1 MRSLLLRNVILLPGL
16 ALLAGGVAAAA
27 VENRL
32 RLEYRARNL
41 PQAPSFLHE
50 VGLDRLNAAPDFTR
64 PSPVAPRD
72 FPGLPL
78 RIVDEGG
85 VGILANPEQWG
96 RDYSHHTLAF
106 EHMLLGQAPYVDT
119 QAFSEIERDWDT
131 YIRRM
136 HGFGYTGVSLRRF
149 LELVNFDKLE
159 DGRRIYPADDPGRAE
174 RVAVR
179 AAFQRLLRRASRVNM
194 QTYLYT
200 DMAALNTPLE
210 KYLQHTAGLEADR
223 PAFWKPYRAALE
235 ELFTELPEVSG
246 VIIRVGEAGAVY
258 NAPGVDY
265 RSALLVRDDRSLQ
278 TMLRE
283 LLPVFERHGK
293 TLIFRT
299 WTVGVGEIGDL
310 HTNPQTYERALG
322 GINSPNLIVATKY
335 CMGDYDSFLPLN
347 PTLFGG
353 PHRRIIEFQ
362 ARREYEGAG
371 SIPNYMGPLHQ
382 TALLEILSKNPRI
395 EGAWV
400 WTQTGG
406 PLRAGP
412 MNLYPLYGFWRW
424 NDLNTYHLGELLRNP
439 AIDSRAVLRRWLA
452 NWPAF
457 SPDEAATLEG
467 LLLASHELTELGL
480 YIRPAAKKEV
490 RALGLEPPPL
500 LWLWGFVAGSSSE
513 LATAYALARDEL
525 QSSIEEPYEAA
536 AVLREFGS
544 RLRSAA
550 SSPAPGPGAARDQ
563 ERDRAR
569 ALQSIDYS
577 ADLFETLGAYR
588 RFFLRYH
595 LWLDEGGETRRQD
608 WLRDLGE
615 FRARLEQHERLYR
628 TDLQFPA
635 FNFFAANIGAEL
647 MLRSPDMAWIARG
660 LCAGGFILALVF
672 VLQWRRERPFGP
684 WQVRIMAGAL
694 AALTLLT
701 AAVFSSFASLQ
712 FLLVSAAPAIV
723 FGMAYA
729 LSLRDSRGRSVH
741 AVAALWRFIPLLL
754 VCLLPCV
761 LRGPAHFWHLFWIS
775 PVFRVV
781 WIGAYVA
788 ILIWMSLM
796 LAVDSGVR
804 SGRSRRFVVSGALYG
819 LGAAVLWMAGV
830 LLLQGFEHTLAQL
843 TDEMAAL
850 PLLLSRVLGLATHLN
865 LSPAWPGL
873 LAALGAS
880 CCALAAGLRRGL
892 R

>member
-1 MRSLLLRNVILLPGL
+1 MQGLRARVRSLLLRNVILLPGL
-16 ALLAGGVAAAA
+16 ALLAGALAAAA
-27 VENRL
+27 FENRL
-32 RLEYRARNL
+32 RLEYRARTL
-41 PQAPSFLHE
+41 PRAPSFLYE
-50 VGLDRLNAAPDFTR
+50 AGLADRAGAASDRAAPER
-64 PSPVAPRD
+64 LSA
-72 FPGLPL
+72 LPL

-85 VGILANPEQWG
+85 VGILANAEQWG

-106 EHMLLGQAPYVDT
+106 EHMFVDRAPFIDEP
-119 QAFSEIERDWDT
+119 AFAVIERDWET
-131 YIRRM
+131 YITRM
-136 HGFGYTGVSLRRF
+136 HAFGYTGVSVRRF
-149 LELVNFDKLE
+149 LELVNFDLLE
-159 DGRRIYPADDPGRAE
+159 DGAQIYPANDPGRAQ
-174 RVAVR
+174 RRAVR
-179 AAFQRLLRRASRVNM
+179 AAFQRLLKRATARNM

-200 DMAALNTPLE
+200 DMAAVNTPLE
-210 KYLQHTAGLEADR
+210 NHLLRTTGLEADR
-223 PAFWKPYRAALE
+223 PAFWKPYRAAFE
-235 ELFTELPEVSG
+235 EIFTELPEVSG

-322 GINSPNLIVATKY
+322 AINSPNLIVATKY

-353 PHRRIIEFQ
+353 PHRRIVEFQ

-382 TALLEILSKNPRI
+382 TALLEILRNNPRI

-412 MNLYPLYGFWRW
+412 MNLYPLHGFWRW
-424 NDLNTYHLGELLRNP
+424 NDLNTFHLGELLRNP
-439 AIDSRAVLRRWLA
+439 RVDSRAALRRWLA
-452 NWPAF
+452 DWPAF
-457 SPDEAATLEG
+457 SPTEARTLEG
-467 LLLASHELTELGL
+467 LLLASHELAELGL
-480 YIRPAAKKEV
+480 YVRPAAEKEV

-513 LATAYALARDEL
+513 LSTAYALAREDL
-525 QSSIEEPYEAA
+525 HSSIEEPYEAA
-536 AVLREFGS
+536 AALREFAR
-544 RLRSAA
+544 RLQSDARPPHA
-550 SSPAPGPGAARDQ
+550 GPDAAR
-563 ERDRAR
+563 ERAQ
-569 ALQSIDYS
+569 ALESIEYT

-595 LWLDEGGETRRQD
+595 LWLDQGGETRRLD
-608 WLRDLGE
+608 WLRDLNE
-615 FRARLEQHERLYR
+615 FRVRLERHERRYR

-660 LCAGGFILALVF
+660 LSAGGFMLALVF
-672 VLQWRRERPFGP
+672 ALQWRRERPFGP

-694 AALTLLT
+694 AGLTLLT
-701 AAVFSSFASLQ
+701 AAVFSSFASGQ
-712 FLLVSAAPAIV
+712 FLLLSAAPAIL
-723 FGMAYA
+723 FGVVYA
-729 LSLRDSRGRSVH
+729 LSLRDSRGRSVQ

-754 VCLLPCV
+754 TCLLPLV
-761 LRGPAHFWHLFWIS
+761 LRGPAHFWQLFWIS
-775 PVFRVV
+775 PAFRAV
-781 WIGAYVA
+781 WICAYVA
-788 ILIWMSLM
+788 ILVWMSLM
-796 LAVDSGVR
+796 LGFDSGVR
-804 SGRSRRFVVSGALYG
+804 SGRSRRYVAAAVLYG
-819 LGAAVLWMAGV
+819 LGVSILWMAGV
-830 LLLQGFEHTLAQL
+830 FIIQGFETTLARL
-843 TDEMAAL
+843 TDEMAIL

-873 LAALGAS
+873 LVAAGAS